1 MYRRKPKCHL
11 REALGSAAAT
21 SLKID
26 LQTYPIPPSTNIYT
40 PTHLSTMLRRLRI
53 SAPIRTYATAP
64 PPAKP
69 FRTGPLPPKAPKP
82 APAPVPES
90 TTEPP
95 EEPVRDFLYREP
107 LDPARGAAAS
117 LRVAQEGVLDPRYKP
132 ASRRVIAIICAV
144 PIFIVTSWVLFQ
156 REFLGVEQKKHTP
169 RGQQSEDG
177 EGAAAPAVEVVG
189 EGVGVVDAAK

>member
-1 MYRRKPKCHL
+1 
-11 REALGSAAAT
+11 
-21 SLKID
+21 
-26 LQTYPIPPSTNIYT
+26 
-40 PTHLSTMLRRLRI
+40 MLRRLRI

-69 FRTGPLPPKAPKP
+69 FRTGPLPSKAPKP

-90 TTEPP
+90 TIEPP